1 MRRKNN
7 MDYYERKRKAIEATI
22 AEIHK
27 AQSAYKKQ
35 TEEINYTAKGL
46 ANLEFKIKNELDTN
60 LQKIRQ
66 QFIDEVKNPV
76 LEDLAVYQQEKAN
89 KKAKMTKE
97 DKILAALEFQ
107 NKVTMLQAKIDIA
120 GDGAILI
127 QDLMEIKDEDLFNV
141 FQGMLIRNT
150 DDEHKSIIRQKKFI
164 DEQLVELQGRV
175 DDFKVVEASMSPMF
189 GANYGGAGFDEV
201 VEREVFG
208 RNLSDTFFKQD

>member
-1 MRRKNN
+1 ME
-7 MDYYERKRKAIEATI
+7 YYERKRQAIEATI

-76 LEDLAVYQQEKAN
+76 TEQLALYQQEKAN

-97 DKILAALEFQ
+97 DKILQALEFQ
-107 NKVTMLQAKIDIA
+107 NAVTKMQAQINIA
-120 GDGAILI
+120 GDGINLLPELDTI
-127 QDLMEIKDEDLFNV
+127 EDEDLYNV
-141 FQGMLIRNT
+141 FKGMLIANT
-150 DDEHKSIIRQKKFI
+150 SDQNKSKIRSKHYTDQTLALLE
-164 DEQLVELQGRV
+164 EQVQDL
-175 DDFKVVEASMSPMF
+175 KMVEADMSPMF
-189 GANYGGAGFDEV
+189 GMNYGGAGFDEV

-208 RNLSDTFFKQD
+208 RNLSDTFFNDNKVIGE

>member
-1 MRRKNN
+1 ME
-7 MDYYERKRKAIEATI
+7 YYERKRQAIEATI

-76 LEDLAVYQQEKAN
+76 LEDLALYQQEKIN

-97 DKILAALEFQ
+97 DKILQALEFQ
-107 NKVTMLQAKIDIA
+107 NAVTKMQAQINIA
-120 GDGAILI
+120 GDGINLLQELDQI
-127 QDLMEIKDEDLFNV
+127 EDEDLYNV
-141 FQGMLIRNT
+141 FKGMLIANT
-150 DDEHKSIIRQKKFI
+150 DAENRSKIRSKHYTDQTLALLQ
-164 DEQLVELQGRV
+164 EQVQDL
-175 DDFKVVEASMSPMF
+175 KMVEADMNPMF
-189 GANYGGAGFDEV
+189 GVNYGGAGFDEV
-201 VEREVFG
+201 VAKEVFG
-208 RNLSDTFFKQD
+208 KDLSDTFFKQD

>member
-1 MRRKNN
+1 ME
-7 MDYYERKRKAIEATI
+7 YYERKRQAIEATI

-76 LEDLAVYQQEKAN
+76 LEDLALYQQEKAN

-97 DKILAALEFQ
+97 DKILQALEFQ

>member
-1 MRRKNN
+1 ME
-7 MDYYERKRKAIEATI
+7 YYERKRQAREATI

-76 LEDLAVYQQEKAN
+76 TEQLALYQQEKAN

-97 DKILAALEFQ
+97 DKILQALEFQ
-107 NKVTMLQAKIDIA
+107 NAVTKMQAQINIA
-120 GDGAILI
+120 GDGINLLQELDQI
-127 QDLMEIKDEDLFNV
+127 EDEDLYTV
-141 FQGMLIRNT
+141 FQGMLIANT
-150 DDEHKSIIRQKKFI
+150 SDMNKSKIRSKHYVDQTLALLE
-164 DEQLVELQGRV
+164 EQVQDL
-175 DDFKVVEASMSPMF
+175 KMVEADMSPMF
-189 GANYGGAGFDEV
+189 GMNYGGAGFDEV
-201 VEREVFG
+201 VAKEVFG
-208 RNLSDTFFKQD
+208 KDLSDTFFKQD

>member
-1 MRRKNN
+1 ME
-7 MDYYERKRKAIEATI
+7 YYERKRQAIEATI

-76 LEDLAVYQQEKAN
+76 TEQLALYQQEKAN

-97 DKILAALEFQ
+97 DKILQALEFQ
-107 NKVTMLQAKIDIA
+107 NAVTKMQAQINIA
-120 GDGAILI
+120 GDGINLLQELDTI
-127 QDLMEIKDEDLFNV
+127 EDEDLYNV
-141 FQGMLIRNT
+141 FKGMLIANT
-150 DDEHKSIIRQKKFI
+150 DAENRSKIRSKHYTDQTLALLE
-164 DEQLVELQGRV
+164 EQVQDL
-175 DDFKVVEASMSPMF
+175 KMVEADMSPMF
-189 GANYGGAGFDEV
+189 GMNYGGAGFDEV
-201 VEREVFG
+201 VAKEVFG
-208 RNLSDTFFKQD
+208 KDLSDTFFKQD

>member
-1 MRRKNN
+1 ME
-7 MDYYERKRKAIEATI
+7 YYERKRQAIEATI

-60 LQKIRQ
+60 LAKIRQ
-66 QFIDEVKNPV
+66 NFLDEVKNPV
-76 LEDLAVYQQEKAN
+76 LEDLAVYQQEKIN

-97 DKILAALEFQ
+97 DKILQALEFQ

-120 GDGAILI
+120 GDGAMLL

-208 RNLSDTFFKQD
+208 RNLSDTFFKSNDVVGE

>member
-1 MRRKNN
+1 ME
-7 MDYYERKRKAIEATI
+7 YYERKRQAIEATI

-60 LQKIRQ
+60 LAKIRQ
-66 QFIDEVKNPV
+66 NFLDEVKNPV

-97 DKILAALEFQ
+97 DKILQALEFQ

-120 GDGAILI
+120 GDGAMLL
-127 QDLMEIKDEDLFNV
+127 QDLMEIKDENLFNV